1 MVIFSLIFCLLGD
14 FNPMHRAYLYPIMAF
29 VYVCCGILN
38 GIVFGQVYRSFGGD
52 SFFKAAALNSFVFPM
67 FLMILLTVIEI
78 CDWVEKSVYVVPFS
92 FITKVILVWNLVN
105 SITVFLS
112 SGIAYKAS
120 KSHQNRVNRISKD
133 ISVQPTQATFPV
145 TIVIGSLL
153 CFLAI
158 GIEFFYLIIS
168 VWHEE
173 YYKMYFFLLISLIVL
188 TVTASMV
195 SILQTYVM
203 LSNGNY
209 EWHWRAYNVGA
220 AVSVY
225 LFIISVYLYIYIDG
239 TMNFGT
245 SMIYL
250 STIIICCAVFSF
262 MTGHISFFSSFM
274 FVSWLYR
281 SESSVKADV
290 ELSTTALH

>member
-1 MVIFSLIFCLLGD
+1 MFGD
-14 FNPMHRAYLYPIMAF
+14 FNPMHRAYIYPIMAF
-29 VYVCCGILN
+29 VYICCGIIN

-112 SGIAYKAS
+112 SGIAYKAG
-120 KSHQNRVNRISKD
+120 KSHQTQVNRISRE
-133 ISVQPTQATFPV
+133 IPLQTNRVTFPL
-145 TIVIGSLL
+145 TIVAGSFL

-158 GIEFFYLIIS
+158 GTEFFYLLTSI
-168 VWHEE
+168 WHEE
-173 YYKMYFFLLISLIVL
+173 YYKMYAFLLISLIVL

-195 SILQTYVM
+195 SVLQTYVM
-203 LSNGNY
+203 LCNGNY

-220 AVSVY
+220 SVSVY
-225 LFIISVYLYIYIDG
+225 LFIISIYLYIYVDG
-239 TMNFGT
+239 SMNFGT
-245 SMIYL
+245 SLIYL
-250 STIIICCAVFSF
+250 STIIICTAAFSF
-262 MTGHISFFSSFM
+262 MTGFVSFFSSFI

-281 SESSVKADV
+281 SDSSVKADV
-290 ELSTTALH
+290 ELTTTALH